1 MPGLVRAY
9 RIKAWKSFMFRM
21 TTLALLVGSSHLAL
35 AQDNALKLPVST
47 VSAVAAEPKE
57 ATGIDLDEAI
67 ESGSRLNL
75 SARENPASV
84 SVADRE
90 TMERIGARNFQDAA
104 NALPGVNASA
114 PPGWGGYVSYRGFNG
129 GQIGQLFN
137 GINLQ
142 YGGSARP
149 VGAWIYDRVE
159 LLGGPSSFLNG
170 SGAVGGSLNFIT
182 KLAGRDK
189 NSIEG
194 RVSYSRY
201 DTWETAIGVNQALNE
216 GDGARH
222 YARLDYSRTH
232 TNGYIDRQENGA
244 GNLAFS
250 LLSDIN
256 DQLSHTLAIEY
267 LEEQEDSPY
276 WGSPVLQPLSGK
288 LHIDKHNRFK
298 NYNVDDGRYEQ
309 RTRWLRSIT
318 DYRFDDSTGLRN
330 TFYHYDGQRDYRNL
344 EVYRFNAD
352 NSAVARSAGYRQR
365 HDQEVNGN
373 RLELTHASELF
384 DRASDWA
391 FGLEYSR
398 NKQVN
403 YPLSIN
409 GPFGA
414 AVDPG
419 SFDPGEFLDIPG
431 MDAARTKGRSTWT
444 DTTSTFVENRTR
456 LTDRLALIT
465 ALRYDHIDFEVVD
478 HAARNSLNRRWDAFT
493 GRAGLVYDVTDN
505 ASLYTQYSTSAEPP
519 GGTLTSASIGQVG
532 DFDLSTGR
540 QIEVGSKFD
549 FLDGRGSATAAAY
562 RIVRKNISVPSS
574 TLQNTTEQ
582 AGQQTST
589 GIELAASFKITPQLL
604 AAGNFAWVRA
614 EYDEFNETVAGVV
627 RLRKGKNPVNIPD
640 RTANLWLTYDLAPQW
655 QIGADARYVSSVYA
669 NTANTMWVPSYTVYG
684 MFLKH
689 DLDAH
694 TELSARLRN
703 LTDETYARFI
713 HQTNTQ
719 YYLGEPRSLEV
730 AVQWRY

>member
-1 MPGLVRAY
+1 
-9 RIKAWKSFMFRM
+9 MFRM
-21 TTLALLVGSSHLAL
+21 TTLTLLVGSSTLAL
-35 AQDNALKLPVST
+35 AQEDALNLPAVNI
-47 VSAVAAEPKE
+47 SAVAAEPKE
-57 ATGIDLDEAI
+57 ATALSLDKTI

-84 SVADRE
+84 SVADRQ

-114 PPGWGGYVSYRGFNG
+114 PPGWGGYVAYRGFNG

-142 YGGSARP
+142 YGGAARP

-182 KLAGRDK
+182 KLASRDK
-189 NSIEG
+189 DSLEG

-201 DTWETAIGVNQALNE
+201 DTWETAIGVNQALNA
-216 GDGARH
+216 GDGPRH

-244 GNLAFS
+244 GNLSFS
-250 LLSDIN
+250 LLSDVN

-276 WGSPVLQPLSGK
+276 WGSPVLQPLTGK
-288 LHIDKHNRFK
+288 LHIDKHNRFN

-318 DYRFDDSTGLRN
+318 NYRLDDATQLRN
-330 TFYHYDGQRDYRNL
+330 TYYHYDGQRDYRNL
-344 EVYRFNAD
+344 EVYRYNSD
-352 NSAVARSAGYRQR
+352 NTAVSRSGAYRQR

-373 RLELTHASELF
+373 RLELTHTGELF
-384 DRASDWA
+384 GQASDWA

-398 NKQVN
+398 NKQFI

-409 GPFGA
+409 SQFGA
-414 AVDPG
+414 AVDPNG
-419 SFDPGEFLDIPG
+419 FDPGDFLDIPG
-431 MDAARTKGRSTWT
+431 MDAPRTKSRSTWT
-444 DTTSTFVENRTR
+444 DTSSTFVENRTR
-456 LTDRLALIT
+456 LTDRLALVT

-478 HAARNSLNRRWDAFT
+478 HTARNTLNRRWDAFT
-493 GRAGLVYDVTDN
+493 GRAGLVYDVSDT
-505 ASLYTQYSTSAEPP
+505 ASVYTQYSTSAEPP

-532 DFDLSTGR
+532 NFDLSTGR
-540 QIEVGSKFD
+540 QVEVGSKLD

-589 GIELAASFKITPQLL
+589 GIELAASFKVTPQLL

-614 EYDEFNETVAGVV
+614 EYDEFNETVGGVV
-627 RLRKGKNPVNIPD
+627 HSRKGKNPVNIPD
-640 RTANLWLTYDLAPQW
+640 RIANLWLTYDLTPAW
-655 QIGADARYVSSVYA
+655 QVGADARYVSSVYA

-684 MFLKH
+684 LSIKH

>member
-1 MPGLVRAY
+1 
-9 RIKAWKSFMFRM
+9 MFRM
-21 TTLALLVGSSHLAL
+21 TTLALLVGSSPLAW
-35 AQDNALKLPVST
+35 AQDDSLKLPDIKIST
-47 VSAVAAEPKE
+47 SAAEPVE
-57 ATGIDLDEAI
+57 ATALNLDETI
-67 ESGSRLNL
+67 ESGSRLTL

-84 SVADRE
+84 SVADRQ

-114 PPGWGGYVSYRGFNG
+114 PPGWGGYVAYRGFNG
-129 GQIGQLFN
+129 AQIGQLFN

-142 YGGSARP
+142 YGAAARP
-149 VGAWIYDRVE
+149 VGSWIYDRAE

-182 KLAGRDK
+182 KLASRDK
-189 NSIEG
+189 DSLEG

-267 LEEQEDSPY
+267 LDEQEDSPY

-318 DYRFDDSTGLRN
+318 DYRFDDATGVRN

-344 EVYRFNAD
+344 EVYRFNAG
-352 NSAVARSAGYRQR
+352 NNAVARSAGYRQR

-373 RLELTHASELF
+373 RLELMHAGELF
-384 DRASDWA
+384 GMASDWA
-391 FGLEYSR
+391 FGMEYSR

-409 GPFGA
+409 GSFGV

-419 SFDPGEFLDIPG
+419 IFAPGEFLDIPG

-444 DTTSTFVENRTR
+444 DTTSTFMENRTR
-456 LTDRLALIT
+456 LTDRLALVT
-465 ALRYDHIDFEVVD
+465 ALRYDHIGFEIVD
-478 HAARNSLNRRWDAFT
+478 HTARSSLDRRWDAFT
-493 GRAGLVYDVTDN
+493 GRAGLVYDVTDS

-519 GGTLTSASIGQVG
+519 GGTLNSASIGQVG

-589 GIELAASFKITPQLL
+589 GIELAASFKITPRLL

-614 EYDEFNETVAGVV
+614 EYDEFNETVANAV
-627 RLRKGKNPVNIPD
+627 LSRKGKNPVNIPD

-655 QIGADARYVSSVYA
+655 QVGADARYVSSVYA

-684 MFLKH
+684 LLLKH

-719 YYLGEPRSLEV
+719 YYLGEPRSLEL
-730 AVQWRY
+730 AVHWRYR

>member
-1 MPGLVRAY
+1 
-9 RIKAWKSFMFRM
+9 MFRM
-21 TTLALLVGSSHLAL
+21 TTLTLLVGSSTLAW
-35 AQDNALKLPVST
+35 AQDDALKLPAVNI
-47 VSAVAAEPKE
+47 SAVAAESKE
-57 ATGIDLDEAI
+57 ATALSLDKTID
-67 ESGSRLNL
+67 SGSRLNL

-84 SVADRE
+84 SVAGRQ

-114 PPGWGGYVSYRGFNG
+114 PPGWGGYVAYRGFNG

-142 YGGSARP
+142 SGGAVRP

-182 KLAGRDK
+182 RLASRDK
-189 NSIEG
+189 DSVEG
-194 RVSYSRY
+194 RMSYSRY
-201 DTWETAIGVNQALNE
+201 DTWETAIVVNQALNQ
-216 GDGARH
+216 GDGPRH

-244 GNLAFS
+244 SNLAFS
-250 LLSDIN
+250 LLSDVN

-276 WGSPVLQPLSGK
+276 WGAPVLQPLTGK
-288 LHIDKHNRFK
+288 LHIDKHNRFN

-318 DYRFDDSTGLRN
+318 NYRLDDATQLRN
-330 TFYHYDGQRDYRNL
+330 TYYHYDGQRDYRNL
-344 EVYRFNAD
+344 EAYRYNSD
-352 NSAVARSAGYRQR
+352 NTAVSRSGAYRQR

-373 RLELTHASELF
+373 RLELTHTGELF
-384 DRASDWA
+384 GQASDWA

-398 NKQVN
+398 NKQFI

-409 GPFGA
+409 SQFGA
-414 AVDPG
+414 AVDPNG
-419 SFDPGEFLDIPG
+419 FDPGNFLDIPG
-431 MDAARTKGRSTWT
+431 MDTPRTKSRSTLT
-444 DTTSTFVENRTR
+444 DTSSTFVENRTR
-456 LTDRLALIT
+456 LTDRLALVT
-465 ALRYDHIDFEVVD
+465 ALRYDHIDFEVID
-478 HAARNSLNRRWDAFT
+478 HTARNTLNRRWDAFT
-493 GRAGLVYDVTDN
+493 GRAGLVYDVSDT
-505 ASLYTQYSTSAEPP
+505 ASVYTQYSTSAEPP

-532 DFDLSTGR
+532 NFDLSTGR
-540 QIEVGSKFD
+540 QVEVGSKLD
-549 FLDGRGSATAAAY
+549 FLEGRGSATAAAY

-589 GIELAASFKITPQLL
+589 GIELAASFKVTPQLL

-614 EYDEFNETVAGVV
+614 EYDEFNETVGGVV
-627 RLRKGKNPVNIPD
+627 HSRKGKNPVNIPD
-640 RTANLWLTYDLAPQW
+640 RVANFWLTYDLTPAW
-655 QIGADARYVSSVYA
+655 QVGADARYVSSVYA

-684 MFLKH
+684 LSIKH